1 MAATAD
7 PHEALML
14 FQQALFRREIPL
26 QHGTVDR
33 ELYCCID
40 HPDGKARL
48 SYMRIEGETLTALVM
63 LVENG
68 TIEGKPY
75 FQIGYAVPEAY
86 RNHGR
91 AKYAVNAAIADLQ
104 YELSRVKV
112 SEFYV
117 EAFVRTDNKA
127 SQGVAGGTISTSPVA
142 VTDQVSGLPVLRYAR
157 KIESKA
163 DALVPLA
170 K

>member
-7 PHEALML
+7 PHEALLL
-14 FQQALFRREIPL
+14 FQQALSRREIPL
-26 QHGTVDR
+26 QLGTVDR

-40 HPDGKARL
+40 YPDGKARL

-68 TIEGKPY
+68 SIEGKPC

-91 AKYAVNAAIADLQ
+91 AKGAVKAAIADLQ
-104 YELSRVKV
+104 YELSRVMV

-117 EAFVRTDNKA
+117 EAFVPTDNTA
-127 SQGVAGGTISTSPVA
+127 SLGVAGAAISTSPVA
-142 VTDQVSGLPVLRYAR
+142 VTDRVSGLPAFRYVR

-163 DALVPLA
+163 DALVPPDN
-170 K
+170 

>member
-14 FQQALFRREIPL
+14 FQPALFRREIPL

-63 LVENG
+63 LVQQFSFWFLWLGCWLGE
-68 TIEGKPY
+68 
-75 FQIGYAVPEAY
+75 
-86 RNHGR
+86 RR
-91 AKYAVNAAIADLQ
+91 ASRRSDL
-104 YELSRVKV
+104 
-112 SEFYV
+112 
-117 EAFVRTDNKA
+117 
-127 SQGVAGGTISTSPVA
+127 A
-142 VTDQVSGLPVLRYAR
+142 VTVEEAAVLQRR
-157 KIESKA
+157 G
-163 DALVPLA
+163 
-170 K
+170 